1 MTLHPG
7 RWWHREG
14 EQVVCDLC
22 PRRCRLKP
30 GQRGFCF
37 VRQADEN
44 GMQLT
49 TWGRSSGFCIDPIE
63 KKPLDHYL
71 PGTPVLSFG
80 TAGCNLGCRFCQNWD
95 VSKAK
100 EMDRLMDAATP
111 EMIADAAVRTG
122 CRSVAYTYNDP
133 VIFAEYALDV
143 AGACRER
150 GIRNVAV
157 SAGYITDEA
166 RPEFFRG
173 MDAANIDLKGFT
185 ERFYQKLCFG
195 RLGAVQDTLR
205 YLVKE
210 TSVWTEITTLLIP
223 EENDG
228 DAELD
233 ALSRWVMDE
242 LGPDVPLHF
251 TAYHPDY
258 KLDRPPTPPATLT
271 RARTIARANGLRFV
285 YTGNVHDSEGGSTYC
300 PACGNTVVGRDWFRI
315 TRWDLAAGACG
326 KCGQKIPGH
335 FEYRPG
341 TWGAKRQPI
350 RLAD

>member
-1 MTLHPG
+1 M
-7 RWWHREG
+7 
-14 EQVVCDLC
+14 
-22 PRRCRLKP
+22 
-30 GQRGFCF
+30 
-37 VRQADEN
+37 
-44 GMQLT
+44 
-49 TWGRSSGFCIDPIE
+49 
-63 KKPLDHYL
+63 
-71 PGTPVLSFG
+71 
-80 TAGCNLGCRFCQNWD
+80 
-95 VSKAK
+95 
-100 EMDRLMDAATP
+100 AA
-111 EMIADAAVRTG
+111 
-122 CRSVAYTYNDP
+122 
-133 VIFAEYALDV
+133 
-143 AGACRER
+143 ACRER

-285 YTGNVHDSEGGSTYC
+285 YTGNVHDGEGGSTYC
-300 PACGNTVVGRDWFRI
+300 PACGNTVIGRDWFRI
-315 TRWDLAAGACG
+315 TRWDLKGGACA
-326 KCGQKIPGH
+326 KCGHAIPGH
-335 FEYRPG
+335 FEDRPG

-350 RLAD
+350 RLAG